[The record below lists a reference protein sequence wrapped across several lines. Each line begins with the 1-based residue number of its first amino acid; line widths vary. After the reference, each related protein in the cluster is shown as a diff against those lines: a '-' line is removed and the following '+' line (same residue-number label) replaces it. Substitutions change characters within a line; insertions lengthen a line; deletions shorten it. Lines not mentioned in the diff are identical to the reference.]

1 MPSETEPSVLVTG
14 ATGFVG
20 INLLHALSHAG
31 LRAIGLAINPL
42 PQTALNSIAEIGPV
56 PIVELVD
63 VRDSAAVS
71 ELFLKYQ
78 PMVVIHAAA
87 ITAGLERERTS
98 AREIVEVN
106 VGGTQSVLDACTA
119 SGVQR
124 MLYLSS
130 GAVYGEAAFG
140 AGQLSETTA
149 AVPVGLY
156 GATKLAGEFLVK
168 RHGQLHGLA
177 TVTARLSAVFGPW
190 EHPTGVRDLM
200 SPILQLNMAG
210 CRSESSR
217 YVVDAGRN
225 WVYAPEAA
233 AAIVGLALKQ
243 EPRHDCY
250 NVCPQ
255 NLGTC
260 EPWVERLR
268 KTYSDTTFVAVPSPK
283 EATVAYDAD
292 PRRKRAFVEAGRIQQ
307 ELGNGLWS
315 THEDSLDHYLAWLNS
330 HDPTGS

>member
-31 LRAIGLAINPL
+31 LRTIGLAINPL

-71 ELFLKYQ
+71 ELFLEYQ

-87 ITAGLERERTS
+87 ITSGVERERTS
-98 AREIVEVN
+98 AREIVDVN

-140 AGQLSETTA
+140 TEKLSETTA
-149 AVPVGLY
+149 AVPAGLY

-190 EHPTGVRDLM
+190 EHPTDVRDLM
-200 SPILQLNMAG
+200 SPILQLHMAA
-210 CRSESSR
+210 RRREPSR

-233 AAIVGLALKQ
+233 AAISGLALKR
-243 EPRHDCY
+243 EPRYDCY

-292 PRRKRAFVEAGRIQQ
+292 PRRERAFVEAGRIQQ

-315 THEDSLDHYLAWLNS
+315 THEDSLDHYLHWLKTQ
-330 HDPTGS
+330 DPIDS

>member
-1 MPSETEPSVLVTG
+1 MPSETEPAVLVTG

-20 INLLHALSHAG
+20 INLLHALSHTG
-31 LRAIGLAINPL
+31 LRAIGMAINPL
-42 PQTALNSIAEIGPV
+42 PQAALNSIAEIGPV
-56 PIVELVD
+56 PIIELVD

-71 ELFLKYQ
+71 ELFLEYQ
-78 PMVVIHAAA
+78 PVVVIHAAA
-87 ITAGLERERTS
+87 ITSGVERERTS
-98 AREIVEVN
+98 AREIVDVN

-140 AGQLSETTA
+140 TEKLSETTA
-149 AVPVGLY
+149 AVPAGLY

-168 RHGQLHGLA
+168 RHGQLHGLTTVA
-177 TVTARLSAVFGPW
+177 TRLSAAFGPW

-233 AAIVGLALKQ
+233 AAIIGLALKR
-243 EPRHDCY
+243 EPRYDCY
-250 NVCPQ
+250 NICPQ
-255 NLGTC
+255 SLGTC
-260 EPWVERLR
+260 EPWIERLR
-268 KTYSDTTFVAVPSPK
+268 KTYPETTFVAAPSPK
-283 EATVAYDAD
+283 DATVAYDAD
-292 PRRKRAFVEAGRIQQ
+292 PRRKRALVEADRIQQ
-307 ELGNGLWS
+307 ELGTGLWS
-315 THEDSLDHYLAWLNS
+315 THEDSLDHYLHWLKMQ
-330 HDPTGS
+330 DPIDS

>member
-1 MPSETEPSVLVTG
+1 MPSETEPAVLVTG

-31 LRAIGLAINPL
+31 LRSIGMATNPL
-42 PQTALNSIAEIGPV
+42 PQTALNSIAEIGQV

-63 VRDSAAVS
+63 VRDSTAVS
-71 ELFLKYQ
+71 ELFLEYR

-87 ITAGLERERTS
+87 ITSGVERERTS
-98 AREIVEVN
+98 AQAIVNVN
-106 VGGTQSVLDACTA
+106 VGGTQSVLDACTG

-140 AGQLSETTA
+140 AEQLSETTA
-149 AVPVGLY
+149 VVPAGLY

-190 EHPTGVRDLM
+190 EYPTGVRDLM
-200 SPILQLNMAG
+200 SPILQLSLAA
-210 CRSESSR
+210 RRRESSR

-233 AAIVGLALKQ
+233 AAISGLALKR
-243 EPRHDCY
+243 EPRYDCY
-250 NVCPQ
+250 NICPQ
-255 NLGTC
+255 SLGTC
-260 EPWVERLR
+260 EPWIERLR
-268 KTYSDTTFVAVPSPK
+268 KTYPETTFVAAPSPK
-283 EATVAYDAD
+283 DATVAYDAD
-292 PRRKRAFVEAGRIQQ
+292 PRRKRALVEADRIQQ
-307 ELGNGLWS
+307 
-315 THEDSLDHYLAWLNS
+315 
-330 HDPTGS
+330 

>member
-1 MPSETEPSVLVTG
+1 VPSETEPAVLVTG

-20 INLLHALSHAG
+20 INLLHALSHTG
-31 LRAIGLAINPL
+31 LRAIGMAINPL
-42 PQTALNSIAEIGPV
+42 PQAALNSIAEIGPV
-56 PIVELVD
+56 PIIELVD

-71 ELFLKYQ
+71 ELFLEYQ
-78 PMVVIHAAA
+78 PVVVIHAAA
-87 ITAGLERERTS
+87 ITSGVERERTS
-98 AREIVEVN
+98 AREIVDVN

-140 AGQLSETTA
+140 TEKLSETTA
-149 AVPVGLY
+149 AVPAGLY

-168 RHGQLHGLA
+168 RHGQLHGLTTVA
-177 TVTARLSAVFGPW
+177 TRLSAAFGPW

-233 AAIVGLALKQ
+233 AAIIGLALKR
-243 EPRHDCY
+243 EPRYDCY
-250 NVCPQ
+250 NICPQ
-255 NLGTC
+255 SLGTC
-260 EPWVERLR
+260 EPWIERLR
-268 KTYSDTTFVAVPSPK
+268 KTYPETTFVAAPSPK
-283 EATVAYDAD
+283 DATVAYDAD
-292 PRRKRAFVEAGRIQQ
+292 PRRKRALVEADRIQQ
-307 ELGNGLWS
+307 ELGTGLWS
-315 THEDSLDHYLAWLNS
+315 THEDSLDHYLHWLKMQ
-330 HDPTGS
+330 DPIDS

>member
-1 MPSETEPSVLVTG
+1 MPSETEPAVLVTG

-31 LRAIGLAINPL
+31 LRSIGMATNPL
-42 PQTALNSIAEIGPV
+42 PQTALNSIAEIGQV

-63 VRDSAAVS
+63 VRDSTAVS
-71 ELFLKYQ
+71 ELFLEYR

-87 ITAGLERERTS
+87 ITSGVERERTS
-98 AREIVEVN
+98 AQAIVNVN
-106 VGGTQSVLDACTA
+106 VGGTQSVLDACTG

-140 AGQLSETTA
+140 AEQLSETTA
-149 AVPVGLY
+149 VVPAGLY

-190 EHPTGVRDLM
+190 EYPTGVRDLM
-200 SPILQLNMAG
+200 SPILQLSLAA
-210 CRSESSR
+210 RRRESSR

-233 AAIVGLALKQ
+233 AAISGLALKR
-243 EPRHDCY
+243 EPRYDCY
-250 NVCPQ
+250 NICPQ
-255 NLGTC
+255 SLGTC
-260 EPWVERLR
+260 EPWIERLR
-268 KTYSDTTFVAVPSPK
+268 KTYPETTFVAAPTPK
-283 EATVAYDAD
+283 DATVAYDAD
-292 PRRKRAFVEAGRIQQ
+292 PRRKRALVEADRIQQ
-307 ELGNGLWS
+307 ELGTDLWS
-315 THEDSLDHYLAWLNS
+315 THEDSLDHYLAWLET
-330 HDPTGS
+330 HYPTDS

>member
-1 MPSETEPSVLVTG
+1 MPSKTEPSVLVTG

-20 INLLHALSHAG
+20 INLLHALSDAG

-98 AREIVEVN
+98 AREIIEVN

-140 AGQLSETTA
+140 IEKLSETTA
-149 AVPVGLY
+149 AVPAGLY

-177 TVTARLSAVFGPW
+177 TVAARLSAVFGPW

-200 SPILQLNMAG
+200 SPILQLNMAA
-210 CRSESSR
+210 RRRESSR
-217 YVVDAGRN
+217 YVVDVGRN

-233 AAIVGLALKQ
+233 AAIVGLALKR
-243 EPRHDCY
+243 EPRYDCY
-250 NVCPQ
+250 NVCHQ
-255 NLGTC
+255 SLGTC
-260 EPWVERLR
+260 EPWIERLR
-268 KTYSDTTFVAVPSPK
+268 KAYPDATFVAAPSPK
-283 EATVAYDAD
+283 DATVVYDAD
-292 PRRKRAFVEAGRIQQ
+292 PRRERALVEADRIQQ
-307 ELGNGLWS
+307 ELGNDLWS
-315 THEDSLDHYLAWLNS
+315 THEDSLDHYLDWLNS
-330 HDPTGS
+330 HDPIDS

>member
-1 MPSETEPSVLVTG
+1 MPSETEPAVLVTG

-31 LRAIGLAINPL
+31 LRSIGMATNPL
-42 PQTALNSIAEIGPV
+42 PQTALNSIAEIGQV

-63 VRDSAAVS
+63 VRDSTAVS
-71 ELFLKYQ
+71 ELFLEYR

-87 ITAGLERERTS
+87 ITSGVERERTS
-98 AREIVEVN
+98 ARAIVDVN

-119 SGVQR
+119 SEVHR

-140 AGQLSETTA
+140 AEQLSETTA
-149 AVPVGLY
+149 VVPAGLY

-177 TVTARLSAVFGPW
+177 TVTARLSGVFGPW

-200 SPILQLNMAG
+200 SPILQLHMAA
-210 CRSESSR
+210 RRRESSR

-233 AAIVGLALKQ
+233 AAIVGLALKR
-243 EPRHDCY
+243 EPRYDCY
-250 NVCPQ
+250 NVCPPS
-255 NLGTC
+255 LGTC

-268 KTYSDTTFVAVPSPK
+268 KTYPDTTFVAVLSPK
-283 EATVAYDAD
+283 DATVAYDAD
-292 PRRKRAFVEAGRIQQ
+292 PRRERALVEADRIQQ
-307 ELGNGLWS
+307 ELGNDLWS
-315 THEDSLDHYLAWLNS
+315 THEDSLDHYLAWLET
-330 HDPTGS
+330 HYPTDS